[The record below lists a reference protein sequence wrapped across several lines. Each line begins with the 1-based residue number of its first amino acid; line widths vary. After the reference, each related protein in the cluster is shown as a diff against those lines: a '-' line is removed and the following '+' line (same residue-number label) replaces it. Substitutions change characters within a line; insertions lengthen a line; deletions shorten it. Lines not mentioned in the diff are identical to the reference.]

1 MLTLLKGKEEKANGS
16 KITFYKKES
25 DAITKTK
32 INIHKI
38 HQNKIHQKLNFDF
51 ETKGT
56 INSKKFVTTS
66 NIVYSDREGEFKVDL
81 ENSLNFDTEIQIDD
95 LKEENCLFIDS
106 LAKEELLN
114 IRDAIKQKVIEVL
127 GGKNRN
133 LNMIDMYHSNPIVQ
147 QTEQPLTDSENDDL
161 KQQIK
166 EVLIQTLR
174 DKMREYL
181 DHGTNLTIADLEG
194 LVIPGYE
201 VEVSISSN
209 LAIITV
215 NGFRFNLDSDFN
227 LSDS

>member
-1 MLTLLKGKEEKANGS
+1 MLFRS
-16 KITFYKKES
+16 
-25 DAITKTK
+25 
-32 INIHKI
+32 
-38 HQNKIHQKLNFDF
+38 
-51 ETKGT
+51 
-56 INSKKFVTTS
+56 
-66 NIVYSDREGEFKVDL
+66 EGEFKVDL

-201 VEVSISSN
+201 V
-209 LAIITV
+209 
-215 NGFRFNLDSDFN
+215 
-227 LSDS
+227 